1 MFSIS
6 GWGKAV
12 PKNTVTNDDLS
23 KYLDTSDEWITS
35 RTGIKE
41 RRIIDESLG
50 ESSLSLAVE
59 SAEQAMLK
67 SGKISS
73 DIDCVIVATAS
84 ATQPIPSMASIVS
97 KQLGIIAPAFDLNAA
112 CSGFVYALSVAA
124 GFFELKLFKNILLI
138 GVDTLSVVVDK
149 NDRSTAILF
158 GDGAGAVVL
167 TSNDDPSSGLI
178 SADIGGDASQY
189 EILEVPARPNTHLK
203 DQDVKEVIE
212 HLHPF
217 LVMNGKEVFKVAVR
231 AVEKSISRALEKAE
245 MSVDKIDHLL
255 LHQANVRIID
265 AICERLEVSK
275 DKAHINLDKY
285 GNTSAASIPILLA
298 EVADK
303 NRFSDGDL
311 LVFCGFGAGMTWGTC
326 ILRWKN

>member
-1 MFSIS
+1 MFKIS
-6 GWGKAV
+6 GWGKAI
-12 PKNTVTNDDLS
+12 PPTIITNDDLS
-23 KYLDTSDEWITS
+23 KYLDTNDEWIVS

-41 RRIIDESLG
+41 RRNIDESKG
-50 ESSLSLAVE
+50 ENALTLAIESAKNAVE
-59 SAEQAMLK
+59 K
-67 SGKISS
+67 SGLINS

-97 KQLGIIAPAFDLNAA
+97 NKLGIIAPAFDLNAA

-124 GFFELKLFKNILLI
+124 GFFELKLFNNILVI
-138 GVDTLSVVVDK
+138 GVDTLSAVVDK

-167 TSNDDPSSGLI
+167 SADEDPQAGLI
-178 SADIGGDASQY
+178 ACELGGDASQY
-189 EILEVPARPNTHLK
+189 EILEVPAHPKKNINP
-203 DQDVKEVIE
+203 DVKDEIE

-217 LVMNGKEVFKVAVR
+217 LVMNGQEVFKVAVR
-231 AVEKSISRALEKAE
+231 AVEKSIAHTLEKANI
-245 MSVDKIDHLL
+245 DGNQIDHLL
-255 LHQANVRIID
+255 LHQANIRIID
-265 AICERLEVSK
+265 AICERLDISRE
-275 DKAHINLDKY
+275 KAHTNLDKY

-311 LVFCGFGAGMTWGTC
+311 LAFCGFGAGMTWGTC